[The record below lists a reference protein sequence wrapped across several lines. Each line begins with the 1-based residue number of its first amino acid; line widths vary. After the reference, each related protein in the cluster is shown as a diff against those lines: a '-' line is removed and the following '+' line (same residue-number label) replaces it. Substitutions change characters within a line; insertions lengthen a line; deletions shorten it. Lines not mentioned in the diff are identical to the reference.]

1 MQNPGHVGLS
11 GGTVAP
17 LRHPARGEDAS
28 GALNFLLT
36 NAPALSVPRSIRLL
50 LILVRSSH
58 VLPSG
63 YSGAGPG

>member
-1 MQNPGHVGLS
+1 MQNPGHIGLS
-11 GGTVAP
+11 GGTVVP
-17 LRHPARGEDAS
+17 LRHPAPGEDAS

-36 NAPALSVPRSIRLL
+36 NAPALSVPRSIRFL
-50 LILVRSSH
+50 LIPVRSLH

>member
-1 MQNPGHVGLS
+1 MQNPEHVGLS
-11 GGTVAP
+11 GGTGVPLKHLAP
-17 LRHPARGEDAS
+17 GEDAS

-36 NAPALSVPRSIRLL
+36 NAPALSVPRSTRLL
-50 LILVRSSH
+50 LIS